1 MKYTPYLSSKFKE
14 FYAEIFFDYP
24 IENIPK
30 DFLYWRMKPAHHTP

>member
-1 MKYTPYLSSKFKE
+1 MKYTLFLSSKFKG
-14 FYAEIFFDYP
+14 FYAEIFDYP